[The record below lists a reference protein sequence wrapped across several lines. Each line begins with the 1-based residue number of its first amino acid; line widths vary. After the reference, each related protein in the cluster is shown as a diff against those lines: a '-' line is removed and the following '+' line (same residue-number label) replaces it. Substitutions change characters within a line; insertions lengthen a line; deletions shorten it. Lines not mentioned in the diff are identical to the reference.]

1 MYSTEPIIEL
11 RPFDDN
17 EWTFHTPRLNLE
29 AHDRLDEAIEL
40 WREGDLQESERLFRL
55 LILEYSEF
63 IDAYHHL
70 AMILDETGRKQE
82 AFQIWQKAV
91 QLTFDCFIST
101 FCDDGKQL
109 PWGVIDNRPFLRAY
123 HGLGLMHLRSGEVQ
137 KALSIFSNILRMN
150 PNDNQGVR
158 ALAIDCYFN
167 LNSPQKVLDVCHD
180 YPDDTDESVMYGKV
194 LALFQIDKK
203 DEAGEALRDAVNT
216 LPLIAKE
223 LIKRN
228 HIKPKNLRRG
238 YITFGGQDQ
247 AYYYWVSQG
256 KYWRTTP
263 GAIDFVKEWLDKH
276 RK

>member
-1 MYSTEPIIEL
+1 MYSSEPIIEL
-11 RPFDDN
+11 MPFDDN
-17 EWTFHTPRLNLE
+17 EWKFNTPRLNLE
-29 AHDRLDEAIEL
+29 AYDRFDDAIEL
-40 WREGDLQESERLFRL
+40 FWAGNLKESERLFRH
-55 LILEYSEF
+55 LIHEYSEF

-70 AMILDETGRKQE
+70 AIILEETGRKQE
-82 AFQIWQKAV
+82 AFHIWQKAV
-91 QLTFDCFIST
+91 QITIDCFISE

-109 PWGVIDNRPFLRAY
+109 PWSLIDNRPFLRAY
-123 HGLGLMHLRSGEVQ
+123 HGLGLMHLKRRDFQ

-180 YPDDTDESVMYGKV
+180 FPEDTDESLMYGKV
-194 LALFQIDKK
+194 LALFQIDKEG
-203 DEAGEALRDAVNT
+203 EAGEALRDAVNT

-223 LIKRN
+223 IIKRN
-228 HIKPKNLRRG
+228 HIKPKIFRND
-238 YITFGGQDQ
+238 YITIGGQDQ
-247 AYYYWVSQG
+247 AYYYWVSHG
-256 KYWRTTP
+256 KYWRNTP